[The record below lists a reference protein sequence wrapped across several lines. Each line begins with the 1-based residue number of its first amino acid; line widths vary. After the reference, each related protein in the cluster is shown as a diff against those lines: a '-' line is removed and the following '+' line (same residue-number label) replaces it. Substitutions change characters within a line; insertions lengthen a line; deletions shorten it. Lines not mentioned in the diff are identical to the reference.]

1 MWDMANHRLLILLGS
16 GVLVGMGTAA
26 RAEVLPGAAAAPVIP
41 LSDRV
46 PSREPIAPS
55 PATAIAPPE
64 TTPPLPSGK
73 PVAPSSAAA
82 IAPPE
87 AIALLPYTVS
97 RNLAPGTT
105 PDVAFT
111 TGITPATT
119 PLASVPVVSQRTTI
133 DLKPEV
139 IENSPL
145 LQRWLQQVPDVTS
158 EIANSPSFRPR
169 LRLGYNQFPS
179 TDQSSG
185 ISVGVSDVLL
195 GRTGFTVSGDYYRNT
210 NGQRQAWGADIHY
223 YLRPLGSYINVA
235 PVVGYRR
242 LDTPLYSTDGLNVG
256 LRLLVVLSRGGGA
269 DFSLTQTWLSPGSDR
284 EVGILNFSAGYALTP
299 TLRLSADLQQQNAR
313 QRQDSRAAI
322 VLEWLL

>member
-26 RAEVLPGAAAAPVIP
+26 RAEMLSDAATPAAALIIP
-41 LSDRV
+41 EALSSEALSSEALSDMV
-46 PSREPIAPS
+46 PNREPIAAS
-55 PATAIAPPE
+55 LAT
-64 TTPPLPSGK
+64 G
-73 PVAPSSAAA
+73 

-87 AIALLPYTVS
+87 AIALLPYSVS
-97 RNLAPGTT
+97 GNTGSGSLAPAAI

-111 TGITPATT
+111 SEITPATT
-119 PLASVPVVSQRTTI
+119 TLASVPIVSQRATI

-169 LRLGYNQFPS
+169 LRLGYSQFPS

-185 ISVGVSDVLL
+185 VSVGVSDVLL
-195 GRTGFTVSGDYYRNT
+195 GRSGFTVSGDYYRNT
-210 NGQRQAWGADIHY
+210 NGQRQAWGADLHY

-256 LRLLVVLSRGGGA
+256 LHLLVVLSRGGGA

-284 EVGILNFSAGYALTP
+284 EVGILSFSAGYALTP